1 MHVVYTLY
9 IMAQAIINF
18 KTDSKLKA
26 QAKEVLDE
34 MGLNFSIAFN
44 AYMRNLIIERKIEF
58 RAKEIPNARLRKAI
72 KDTEEEIKNGKI
84 SGPFSNLADFRKSL
98 GV

>member
-1 MHVVYTLY
+1 
-9 IMAQAIINF
+9 MAQAIINF
-18 KTDSKLKA
+18 KTNAKLKA

-44 AYMRNLIIERKIEF
+44 AYLKKLILEKRIEF
-58 RAKEIPNARLRKAI
+58 TVEEKPNARLKKAI
-72 KDTEEEIKNGKI
+72 KEADEEYKSGKLKFYTDI
-84 SGPFSNLADFRKSL
+84 NEMRKSL